1 MSRRSRRALRPDSA
15 RAGARPAGATATAVV
30 DDPYEAGARITVAVS
45 LRDDPLR
52 RLRARNQI
60 DEAQFQAGR
69 HWQRLCEEVEIG
81 SIRAVD
87 TTREPVDGGSQRQPV
102 TDRQRRAARGLMRA
116 ARALGREGDALVR
129 DVLGRRLFIE
139 QAASLRGATTQRS
152 IDYVGRRLRECLET
166 LASEFGY
173 AGAHSGRV
181 DAGRPPGKRASP

>member
-1 MSRRSRRALRPDSA
+1 LETLMSRRSRKAK
-15 RAGARPAGATATAVV
+15 RAGADMVRAGATQAGATATAVV
-30 DDPYEAGARITVAVS
+30 DDPYEAGARTAVVVS

-69 HWQRLCEEVEIG
+69 HWQRLCEEAEIG

-87 TTREPVDGGSQRQPV
+87 TTREPVDGGSQRELL
-102 TDRQRRAARGLMRA
+102 TDRQRRAAQGLMRA
-116 ARALGREGDALVR
+116 ARALGREGDELVR

-139 QAASLRGATTQRS
+139 QAAALRGATTQRS

-173 AGAHSGRV
+173 A
-181 DAGRPPGKRASP
+181 